1 MGRKLLLFIDDIN
14 MPKVDTYGTQQP
26 VTLLKLFIERQG
38 LYDRDEFV
46 WKNVV
51 DTHCL
56 AACGPPGGARNAM
69 DPRFVSLFN
78 IFHIPFPTD
87 ESLNRIFSTILNR
100 HFEPFPGDGFKALG
114 VAFSELTL
122 KVYRQL
128 VKHLPPTP
136 TRFHYV
142 FNLRD
147 LSRVSE
153 GICTCTVDNFPEVL
167 GVIRLWRN
175 EVMRIFHDR
184 LISVEDKTWFIQQV
198 TTLLKAAFPNQADEA
213 LRGETVF
220 GDFRNVVR
228 MKEAENEGSAVM
240 GEGEVR
246 LNEDLGSYQSI
257 KGIFEGIL
265 QSYNEATAVDGVTRL
280 FKPMD
285 LVLFDDALEHLCRI
299 HRVLR
304 LPRGNALLVGVGGSG
319 KQSLTRLAAYSAG
332 CAVFQITLTR
342 TYGETEFREDLKS
355 MYSMLNKTPV
365 VFLFTDQHVADEGF
379 LELVNNIL
387 TMGMVPALYGEDEKE
402 SAISGIRKERREQ
415 GLPDGKDLCWSQ
427 YVDRCRERLH
437 VVLAMSP
444 VGDALQ
450 RRCRN
455 FPGMVNNTVIDWF
468 SAWPP
473 EALKSVADK
482 FLSSEDLP
490 AEHRE
495 NLTLHMMTVHQSVL
509 DASKEFEVKLR
520 RYNYVTPKNYLNFI
534 TTFKKQLGEKRRENG
549 DLVQRLDGGLTK
561 LVQAASDVAEMKTEL
576 AKQTVVVEQKTRDCA
591 ALLAEIEAST
601 TEATAK
607 QEAATEQEESL
618 GVQSVEIAAQ
628 KEIAESK
635 LAAALPA
642 LEQAAEALNDLSKS
656 DIDEMKG
663 FAKPHVLVQVTTL
676 SPSLDSSLFKSRFLF
691 WRNFECQHC
700 QISLKIQRLSDRES
714 CKAECPRSF

>member
-1 MGRKLLLFIDDIN
+1 
-14 MPKVDTYGTQQP
+14 
-26 VTLLKLFIERQG
+26 
-38 LYDRDEFV
+38 
-46 WKNVV
+46 
-51 DTHCL
+51 
-56 AACGPPGGARNAM
+56 
-69 DPRFVSLFN
+69 
-78 IFHIPFPTD
+78 
-87 ESLNRIFSTILNR
+87 
-100 HFEPFPGDGFKALG
+100 
-114 VAFSELTL
+114 
-122 KVYRQL
+122 
-128 VKHLPPTP
+128 
-136 TRFHYV
+136 
-142 FNLRD
+142 
-147 LSRVSE
+147 
-153 GICTCTVDNFPEVL
+153 
-167 GVIRLWRN
+167 
-175 EVMRIFHDR
+175 MRIFHDR

-198 TTLLKAAFPNQADEA
+198 TALLKATFPNQADEV
-213 LRGETVF
+213 LSGEPVF

-228 MKEAENEGSAVM
+228 MKEAENEGSEVM

-265 QSYNEATAVDGVTRL
+265 QSYNEATAADGVTRL

-304 LPRGNALLVGVGGSG
+304 LPRGNSLLVGVGGSG

-402 SAISGIRKERREQ
+402 SAINGIRKERREQ
-415 GLPDGKDLCWSQ
+415 GLPDGKDICWSQ

-549 DLVQRLDGGLTK
+549 DLVHRLDGGLTK

-591 ALLAEIEAST
+591 SLLAEIETST

-618 GVQSVEIAAQ
+618 GIQSVEIAAQ
-628 KEIAESK
+628 KEVAESK

-663 FAKPHVLVQVTTL
+663 FAKPHVLVQV
-676 SPSLDSSLFKSRFLF
+676 
-691 WRNFECQHC
+691 
-700 QISLKIQRLSDRES
+700 
-714 CKAECPRSF
+714 